1 MLVEVENDLE
11 VQVGDRVE
19 LEIPAGSLVKLS
31 LFVYLFP
38 VAALIVGAVVGEALA
53 EPMHMNPTLASV
65 LGCISGAGISF
76 LLLKWLDK
84 GGYGKEKYHPHL
96 RRVLN

>member
-19 LEIPAGSLVKLS
+19 LEIPAGSVVKLS
-31 LFVYLFP
+31 LLVYVFP
-38 VAALIVGAVVGEALA
+38 VIALIVGAIVGEALA
-53 EPMHMNPTLASV
+53 EPIHMNPTLASV
-65 LGCISGAGISF
+65 LGCVSGLGISIF
-76 LLLKWLDK
+76 ALRWLDR
-84 GGYGKEKYHPHL
+84 GGHGKEKYYPRL